1 MVTGRLLQRTY
12 GNSEYHGAFGAQ
24 RSCYKGRTE
33 AEIETKIE
41 TEIET
46 DTETKIEAEIET
58 DTETKIEAE
67 IETDTET
74 QIETEMETIKYS
86 RGKQQNNLPVS
97 TVVL

>member
-58 DTETKIEAE
+58 DTETKM
-67 IETDTET
+67 
-74 QIETEMETIKYS
+74 ETEMETIKYS

-97 TVVL
+97 TAVL